1 MGGAAFFLIIFLLCG
16 VMWVRRSLKK
26 RSLSLDNKMVIE
38 LNSDIKMDDNPSY
51 NIVTQNQGKQDDQY
65 DYVLHNT
72 FSMQDNTKDTIKMD
86 SNPSYGRV
94 QGCYTVA
101 DDATEPDY
109 DVTIQT
115 NPSYNSILK
124 ETTKMSEDEDQ
135 HGYVETNSHSIHGE
149 GYLKVIGS
157 TTKEEELVY
166 DVSTDDIDNVKINPN
181 PSYDSVSGGVKLEP
195 TIK

>member
-1 MGGAAFFLIIFLLCG
+1 MLLLVSLHIFNIVAVLLSFKTDTSTDSNSGSESTIPAITGSVGGAAFFLVIFLLCG
-16 VMWVRRSLKK
+16 VMLGVRRSYKI

-38 LNSDIKMDDNPSY
+38 LNSDVKMDDNPSY

-72 FSMQDNTKDTIKMD
+72 FSIQDNTKDTIKMD

-94 QGCYTVA
+94 QGCYIVA
-101 DDATEPDY
+101 DDVTEPDY

-124 ETTKMSEDEDQ
+124 EQTIKMSEDEDQ
-135 HGYVETNSHSIHGE
+135 HGYVETNSYSIATWSSR
-149 GYLKVIGS
+149 LS
-157 TTKEEELVY
+157 
-166 DVSTDDIDNVKINPN
+166 
-181 PSYDSVSGGVKLEP
+181 
-195 TIK
+195 